1 MLTFSPHNPLNHD
14 WVSVGMFALLAF
26 SLYYFARK
34 PLPGVEIGNS
44 GDDK

>member
-1 MLTFSPHNPLNHD
+1 VHKENIITLPHTFLYND

-34 PLPGVEIGNS
+34 PLKKTAS
-44 GDDK
+44 QD